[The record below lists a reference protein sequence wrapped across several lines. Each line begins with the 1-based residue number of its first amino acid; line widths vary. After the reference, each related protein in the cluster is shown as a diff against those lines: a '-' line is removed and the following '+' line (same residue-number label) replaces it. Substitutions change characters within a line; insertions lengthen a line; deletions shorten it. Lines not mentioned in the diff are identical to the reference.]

1 METESVRSELS
12 SRSRRSSRHR
22 QHTHRSTRSSKSQRK
37 DCIDSSMAPFQTS
50 VNINPE
56 IGRDGQEVIEVQI
69 LPQDE
74 NWGETTTAV
83 TGNTSEGSGSME
95 DVSNWPMESDNG
107 LGFVCSRYFTATVG
121 LGLSF
126 VSFVSPLAMVVL
138 PKIGFFP
145 GLSDNIAIQPSQ
157 RIQLLSC
164 TGECKG
170 ILLSIAFKLVLLAI
184 GVWAVFLRPRNAVLP
199 RIFVFRAMMFV
210 ILSVCTFSYWLFY
223 IVQITE
229 ATKALAVG
237 EEAVD
242 YKSLVSYV
250 SSFAD
255 TLLFIHYTAVVLM
268 EIRHLEPV
276 YYIKIVRSPDG
287 ESRSYSIGQ
296 LSIQRAAVWVLQK
309 YYTEFPIYNPY
320 LEKIPI
326 SKSQRKAA
334 SSIKFYEVDSTT
346 NASTGQPRSG
356 AGSCTGSAGRRRDS
370 GSAHNERYYEEAER
384 ERRVRK
390 RRARL
395 HTAAEDAFAHVRRV
409 RLSAN
414 GGALGPREAAQAVF
428 PSLARALQKYL
439 RATRQQPRHSAD
451 SVLAH
456 LARCLSQDASPRA
469 FLEPFLV
476 EGPVLAA
483 EQEARTMQRW
493 SLISDELLARP
504 LADNIEFQLRQ
515 GDISLVCSIKQLPK
529 FNLSE
534 EVVDPKSN
542 RFVLRLNSETS
553 V

>member
-37 DCIDSSMAPFQTS
+37 DGSDIMAPFQTS

-56 IGRDGQEVIEVQI
+56 TGRDGQEVIEVQI

-74 NWGETTTAV
+74 NWGENTTAV
-83 TGNTSEGSGSME
+83 TGNTSEGSQSME
-95 DVSNWPMESDNG
+95 DVSNWPIESDSG
-107 LGFVCSRYFTATVG
+107 IGFMCSRYFGTTVA

-145 GLSDNIAIQPSQ
+145 GLTDNIAIQPSQ
-157 RIQLLSC
+157 RMQLLSC
-164 TGECKG
+164 TAQCKG
-170 ILLSIAFKLVLLAI
+170 ILLSLAFKLVLLAI
-184 GVWAVFLRPRNAVLP
+184 GVWAVFLRPRNAILP
-199 RIFVFRAMMFV
+199 RIFVFRATILV

-229 ATKALAVG
+229 ATKALALG

-242 YKSLVSYV
+242 YSALVSYV

-255 TLLFIHYTAVVLM
+255 TLLFIHYIAVILM

-287 ESRSYSIGQ
+287 ESKSYCIGQ

-326 SKSQRKAA
+326 SKSQRKQ
-334 SSIKFYEVDSTT
+334 SSIKFYEVDGNSTT
-346 NASTGQPRSG
+346 QAPRSTT
-356 AGSCTGSAGRRRDS
+356 GSCSGSRRRDS

-395 HTAAEDAFAHVRRV
+395 LSAAEDAFAHVRRV
-409 RLSAN
+409 RVAAAN
-414 GGALGPREAAQAVF
+414 GALGPREAAQAVF

-439 RATRQQPRHSAD
+439 RATRQQPRHSAEA
-451 SVLAH
+451 VLAH
-456 LARCLSQDASPRA
+456 LARCLARDASPRA

-476 EGPVLAA
+476 EAPVLAA
-483 EQEARTMQRW
+483 DQEARRTQRW
-493 SLISDELLARP
+493 ALVADDLLARP
-504 LADNIEFQLRQ
+504 LADNQEFQLRQ
-515 GDISLVCSIKQLPK
+515 GDISLICSIRQLPK
-529 FNLSE
+529 FNISE

>member
-1 METESVRSELS
+1 MWT
-12 SRSRRSSRHR
+12 
-22 QHTHRSTRSSKSQRK
+22 RST
-37 DCIDSSMAPFQTS
+37 
-50 VNINPE
+50 
-56 IGRDGQEVIEVQI
+56 
-69 LPQDE
+69 
-74 NWGETTTAV
+74 
-83 TGNTSEGSGSME
+83 
-95 DVSNWPMESDNG
+95 
-107 LGFVCSRYFTATVG
+107 
-121 LGLSF
+121 
-126 VSFVSPLAMVVL
+126 
-138 PKIGFFP
+138 
-145 GLSDNIAIQPSQ
+145 
-157 RIQLLSC
+157 
-164 TGECKG
+164 
-170 ILLSIAFKLVLLAI
+170 
-184 GVWAVFLRPRNAVLP
+184 NA
-199 RIFVFRAMMFV
+199 
-210 ILSVCTFSYWLFY
+210 
-223 IVQITE
+223 Q
-229 ATKALAVG
+229 
-237 EEAVD
+237 
-242 YKSLVSYV
+242 
-250 SSFAD
+250 
-255 TLLFIHYTAVVLM
+255 
-268 EIRHLEPV
+268 
-276 YYIKIVRSPDG
+276 
-287 ESRSYSIGQ
+287 
-296 LSIQRAAVWVLQK
+296 
-309 YYTEFPIYNPY
+309 
-320 LEKIPI
+320 
-326 SKSQRKAA
+326 
-334 SSIKFYEVDSTT
+334 
-346 NASTGQPRSG
+346 TGQARSG

-483 EQEARTMQRW
+483 EQEARTTQRW

-515 GDISLVCSIKQLPK
+515 GDISLICSVRQLPK